1 MSTIDRDRVVRV
13 SSARTVVPILIVFAV
28 WPIRF
33 TLSSRFS
40 RYRFRHP
47 SQFYIDPSDP
57 SLYAVAM
64 GRANVRRISLF
75 SGNARKRV
83 R

>member
-1 MSTIDRDRVVRV
+1 
-13 SSARTVVPILIVFAV
+13 V
-28 WPIRF
+28 WRKNF
-33 TLSSRFS
+33 TLSSCFS
-40 RYRFRHP
+40 QYRFRHP
-47 SQFYIDPSDP
+47 SRFDVDPSDP

-64 GRANVRRISLF
+64 ARANVRRISLF

>member
-13 SSARTVVPILIVFAV
+13 SSVRAGVAILIVLPV

-33 TLSSRFS
+33 TLSSRFR
-40 RYRFRHP
+40 RYRFLHP
-47 SQFYIDPSDP
+47 SQFYVDPSDP
-57 SLYAVAM
+57 SLYAVPMA
-64 GRANVRRISLF
+64 RANVRRISLF

>member
-1 MSTIDRDRVVRV
+1 VVRV
-13 SSARTVVPILIVFAV
+13 SSVRAVVAILIVFAV
-28 WPIRF
+28 WPMRF

-40 RYRFRHP
+40 GYRFLHP
-47 SQFYIDPSDP
+47 SRFCVDPSDL

-64 GRANVRRISLF
+64 ARANVRLTSLF

>member
-13 SSARTVVPILIVFAV
+13 SSVRAVVAILIVFAV
-28 WPIRF
+28 WPMRF

-47 SQFYIDPSDP
+47 SRFCVDPSDP

-64 GRANVRRISLF
+64 ARANVRLISLF

>member
-1 MSTIDRDRVVRV
+1 MSTIDRDRMVRV
-13 SSARTVVPILIVFAV
+13 SSVRADVAILIVLAV
-28 WPIRF
+28 WSMRF

-40 RYRFRHP
+40 WYRFLHP
-47 SQFYIDPSDP
+47 SGFRVDPSDP
-57 SLYAVAM
+57 SLYAVDMA
-64 GRANVRRISLF
+64 RANVRRISLF

>member
-1 MSTIDRDRVVRV
+1 MVLV
-13 SSARTVVPILIVFAV
+13 SSVRAGVAILIVFSV

-40 RYRFRHP
+40 GYRFLHP
-47 SQFYIDPSDP
+47 SQFCVDPSDP
-57 SLYAVAM
+57 SLYAVGMA
-64 GRANVRRISLF
+64 RASVRLISLF

>member
-1 MSTIDRDRVVRV
+1 MVRV
-13 SSARTVVPILIVFAV
+13 SSVLAVVAILIIFAV
-28 WPIRF
+28 WLMRF
-33 TLSSRFS
+33 TLSSRFCG
-40 RYRFRHP
+40 YRFLHP
-47 SQFYIDPSDP
+47 SRFCVDPSDL

-64 GRANVRRISLF
+64 ARANVRLISLF